1 MSLSNDLVSQFVK
14 MTNDNAKKNNGKTTT
29 YGSVV
34 EYDGNMYVKLDG
46 SDLLTPVDS
55 SSTLHENDRVLVD
68 IGGHNAT
75 VSGNLTSPSVSKVE
89 IIETEDTLR
98 YEFAEGI
105 TKLELVFMDELAKME
120 LRFKDGYNEGIV
132 SFNKDGVQVSHTA
145 YDGYTKMSNNGFYIN
160 DGKNDVLKCN
170 KDGLVYTGTIT
181 GSAING
187 GTISIGGN
195 FAVSNKGTLT
205 TNSQIIAQGGLYT
218 YQDIRGMDNTA
229 DTGGLTLVTGVG
241 HLAVRT
247 ENSEHS
253 IYLQPGSGEVK
264 VTGPAD
270 PDTFKNLRAYNLLA
284 NNAVYANGVQVTSD
298 INRKRDIELYE
309 VDALAEICSTPV
321 YTYHLDTDLDEEL
334 KRIGIIMQEAPL
346 DAIDLTGKGVDL
358 YQMTT
363 MLWKAV
369 QQLNEKLGR

>member
-1 MSLSNDLVSQFVK
+1 
-14 MTNDNAKKNNGKTTT
+14 MTNDNTKKNNGKTTT

-34 EYDGNMYVKLDG
+34 EYGGSMYVKLDG

-55 SSTLHENDRVLVD
+55 SSILHENDRVLVD

-89 IIETEDTLR
+89 IIETENALR
-98 YEFAEGI
+98 YEF
-105 TKLELVFMDELAKME
+105 KDELSKME
-120 LRFKDGYNEGIV
+120 LIFKDGYNEGIV

-145 YDGYTKMSNNGFYIN
+145 YDGYTKMSNDGFYIN

-170 KDGLVYTGTIT
+170 KDGLVYTGTIE

-195 FAVSNKGTLT
+195 FAVNNKGALT

-229 DTGGLTLVTGVG
+229 DTGGLTLVTGAG

-253 IYLQPGSGEVK
+253 VYLQPGSGEVK
-264 VTGPAD
+264 VTAPAD
-270 PDTFKNLRAYNLLA
+270 PDTFKDLRAYNLLA
-284 NNAVYANGVQVTSD
+284 NNAVYANGVNVSSD
-298 INRKRDIELYE
+298 KNRKRDIELYN
-309 VDALAEICSTPV
+309 VDALNEIYTTPV
-321 YTYHLDTDLDEEL
+321 YTYHLDVDLDEEL

-346 DAIDLTGKGVDL
+346 DAIDLKGTGVDL
-358 YQMTT
+358 YQMTC
-363 MLWKAV
+363 MLWRAI
-369 QQLNEKLGR
+369 QQLYDKIK

>member
-1 MSLSNDLVSQFVK
+1 
-14 MTNDNAKKNNGKTTT
+14 MTNDKAKKKNEKTTS
-29 YGSVV
+29 YGLVV
-34 EYDGNMYVKLDG
+34 EHDGNMYVKLDG

-75 VSGNLTSPSVSKVE
+75 VSANLTSPSVSKVE
-89 IIETEDTLR
+89 ITETENTLR
-98 YEFAEGI
+98 YEFEDGLE
-105 TKLELVFMDELAKME
+105 KLEFM
-120 LRFKDGYNEGIV
+120 FKDGYNEGIV
-132 SFNKDGVQVSHTA
+132 SFDKDGVKVSHTA
-145 YDGYTKMSNNGFYIN
+145 YDGYTKMSNDGFYIN
-160 DGKNDVLKCN
+160 DGKNDVLICN
-170 KDGLVYTGTIT
+170 KDGLVYTGTIM

-187 GTISIGGN
+187 GTINISDN
-195 FAVSNKGTLT
+195 FAVSAKGTLT
-205 TNSQIIAQGGLYT
+205 TNSQIIAQGGLYI
-218 YQDIRGMDNTA
+218 YQDIRGMDDTP

-241 HLAVRT
+241 HLSVRT
-247 ENSEHS
+247 ENSEHA

-264 VTGPAD
+264 VTAPSDPA
-270 PDTFKNLRAYNLLA
+270 TFKDLRAYNLLA

-346 DAIDLTGKGVDL
+346 DAVDLTGKGVDL

-369 QQLNEKLGR
+369 QQLNEKLER

>member
-1 MSLSNDLVSQFVK
+1 
-14 MTNDNAKKNNGKTTT
+14 MTNDNAKKKNEKTIS

-34 EYDGNMYVKLDG
+34 EYDGSMYVKLDG

-55 SSTLHENDRVLVD
+55 SSTLHEDDRVLVD

-75 VSGNLTSPSVSKVE
+75 VSGNLTNPSVSKVE
-89 IIETEDTLR
+89 ITETEDTLR
-98 YEFAEGI
+98 YEFAKEI
-105 TKLELVFMDELAKME
+105 SRLEFV
-120 LRFKDGYNEGIV
+120 FKDGYNEGIV

-145 YDGYTKMSNNGFYIN
+145 YDGYTKMSNDGFYIN
-160 DGKNDVLKCN
+160 DGENDVLKCN

-181 GSAING
+181 GSVING

-195 FAVSNKGTLT
+195 FAVSNEGTLT

-218 YQDIRGMDNTA
+218 HQDIRGMDNTA
-229 DTGGLTLVTGVG
+229 KTGGLTLVTGVG

-253 IYLQPGSGEVK
+253 VYLQPGSGEVK
-264 VTGPAD
+264 VTAPAD

-298 INRKRDIELYE
+298 INRKRDIELYD

-321 YTYHLDTDLDEEL
+321 YTYHLDIDLDEEL

-369 QQLNEKLGR
+369 QQLNEKLER

>member
-1 MSLSNDLVSQFVK
+1 
-14 MTNDNAKKNNGKTTT
+14 MTNDKTKKKNEKITS

-98 YEFAEGI
+98 YEFAEGLE
-105 TKLELVFMDELAKME
+105 KLQLVFMDELAKME
-120 LRFKDGYNEGIV
+120 LIFKDGYNEGIV
-132 SFNKDGVQVSHTA
+132 SFNKEGVKVSHTA
-145 YDGYTKMSNNGFYIN
+145 YDGYTKMSNDGFYIN

-195 FAVSNKGTLT
+195 FAVSDKGTLT

-218 YQDIRGMDNTA
+218 HQDIRGMDNTA
-229 DTGGLTLVTGVG
+229 KTGGLTLVTGAG

-253 IYLQPGSGEVK
+253 VYLQPGSGEVK
-264 VTGPAD
+264 VTAPAD
-270 PDTFKNLRAYNLLA
+270 PDTFKDLRAYNLLA

-321 YTYHLDTDLDEEL
+321 YTYHLDIDLDEEL

-346 DAIDLTGKGVDL
+346 DAVDLTGKGVDL

-369 QQLNEKLGR
+369 QQLNEKLEE